1 MERVKGRMP
10 SIIDNRTI
18 LLKDDLA
25 KTIRTGSRINIAAS
39 CFSIYAFREMK
50 KELEN
55 IDSLRF
61 LFTSPTFVKDKT
73 EKEKREFYIPRI
85 TRENSLSGS
94 PFEIRLRNE
103 LSQKAISKECAK
115 WISQKVTFKS
125 NKTDD
130 SMSGFMTVSDDVNSV
145 VYTPVNGFTSIEL
158 GCERGNNMYSMI
170 NKLETPYSK
179 QYLAL
184 FDSIWNDSSRMED
197 VTETVLDSISEVYA
211 ENSPDFL
218 YYVTLYNI
226 FNEFLR
232 DVSEDVIANDAN
244 TFKQSEIWKRL
255 YAFQRDAALGII
267 NKLETYNGCILA
279 DSVGLGKTYTA
290 LAVIKYYEL
299 RNKTVLVLCPKKLA
313 ENWNTFKGNYCNNPI
328 SKDRLRYDVLFH
340 TDLSRDKGQS
350 NGIDLSRI
358 NWGNYDF
365 VVIDE
370 SHNFRNGG
378 LVRKDDDE
386 DERENRYLR
395 LMNQVIKAGVK
406 TKVLMLS
413 ATPVNNKFTDLR
425 NQLAIAYEGDSSEI
439 NGKLRTSRDIDEIF
453 RSAQKEY
460 NRWSKLPAG
469 ERTLNHF
476 LDRMDFDFF
485 EVLDSVT
492 IARSRKHIQQYYDM
506 TEIGKFPQRLPPVSL
521 RPKLTSRVNAIT
533 FNEIFQQL
541 SQLNLNVYV
550 PSNYIYPS
558 KLSKYE
564 KVNEKG
570 EPVGIT
576 MRGREQGIRHLMAI
590 NLLKRLE
597 SSVHSFRLSLERV
610 EENIQEK
617 IRLIDT
623 HQSGTTV
630 GQESSVNEELLDD
643 DGEVITDFH
652 VGKMKEIDLD
662 DMDFLS
668 WRRDMETDIDT
679 LDLLVSMVKDITPEY
694 DAKLHMLM
702 DIIAK
707 KEANPIN
714 PGNRKLLIF
723 TAFADTA
730 SYLYENISTFAKKN
744 YGMETAMVYGGK
756 NGKTTIAKLP
766 NDFNTLLTYFSPISK
781 EKDLLPKTIDKDIDI
796 LIGTDCISEG
806 QNLQDCDCVV
816 NYDIHWN
823 PVRIIQRFG
832 RIDRIGSRNEKV
844 QLVNF
849 WPDISLDG
857 YIQLKARVE
866 MRMKIVDL
874 TATADDNILSPDEQ
888 EDLDYRKEQLK
899 RLQTEVVDLEDMN
912 SGVSIT
918 DLGLNDF
925 RMDLV
930 EYLKVHKDLGEVPMG
945 LDAVLPA
952 TKTMP
957 AGVVFILRN
966 INNAVNIDKQNR
978 LHPYYM
984 VYLDEDGNTICNHL
998 EPKRLLD
1005 MVRGAAKGKLE
1016 PNRSLCKKLNQET
1029 NNGQK
1034 MGKYSGLLQKAIGSI
1049 LNVKEQKDVDS
1060 LFSKGETTALV
1071 GNAALD
1077 DFELVCFFIVEAN

>member
-1 MERVKGRMP
+1 MP

-18 LLKDDLA
+18 LLKDDL
-25 KTIRTGSRINIAAS
+25 KNTLKEDSKINIAAS
-39 CFSIYAFREMK
+39 CFSIYAF
-50 KELEN
+50 KELKKQLEE

-61 LFTSPTFVKDKT
+61 LFTSPTFIKDKPQ
-73 EKEKREFYIPRI
+73 KESREFYIPRVS
-85 TRENSLSGS
+85 RESSLSGS

-103 LSQKAISKECAK
+103 LTQKAISKECAN
-115 WISQKVTFKS
+115 WIKQKVTFKS
-125 NKTDD
+125 NTTSD
-130 SMSGFMTVSDDVNSV
+130 SMSGFMTVSNKSSEPI
-145 VYTPVNGFTSIEL
+145 VYTPMTGFTTIEL
-158 GCERGNNMYSMI
+158 GCERGNAMYSMI
-170 NKLETPYSK
+170 NKLEAPYSK
-179 QYLAL
+179 QYLEL
-184 FDSIWNDSSRMED
+184 FDSVWNDTKRMEN
-197 VTETVLDSISEVYA
+197 VTETVLESISEVYT
-211 ENSPDFL
+211 ENAPDFL
-218 YYVTLYNI
+218 YYVALYNI
-226 FNEFLR
+226 FHEFLQ

-244 TFKQSEIWKRL
+244 TFKQSEIWKKL
-255 YAFQRDAALGII
+255 YAFQRDATLGII

-279 DSVGLGKTYTA
+279 DSVGLGKTFTA

-313 ENWNTFKGNYCNNPI
+313 ENWNTFKSNYYNNPVA
-328 SKDRLRYDVLFH
+328 KDRLRYDVLFH
-340 TDLSRDKGQS
+340 TDLSREKGMS

-378 LVRKDDDE
+378 LITKSEDDE
-386 DERENRYLR
+386 EHENRYLR

-439 NGKLRTSRDIDEIF
+439 NGKLKTTRDIDEIF
-453 RSAQKEY
+453 RSAQKEF
-460 NRWSKLPAG
+460 NLWSKRPAS
-469 ERTLNHF
+469 ERTLDN
-476 LDRMDFDFF
+476 LLSRMDFDFF

-506 TEIGKFPQRLPPVSL
+506 AAIGRFPQRLTPISL
-521 RPKLTSRVNAIT
+521 RPQLTTKTGAIT
-533 FNEIFQQL
+533 FNEIFQLL
-541 SQLNLNVYV
+541 SDLNLNVYV
-550 PSNYIYPS
+550 PSIYIFPS
-558 KLSKYE
+558 RLSKYE

-570 EPVGIT
+570 EPVGVT
-576 MRGREQGIRHLMAI
+576 MQGREQGIRRLMAI

-597 SSVHSFRLSLERV
+597 SSVYSFRLSLERV
-610 EENIQEK
+610 KAIITEK
-617 IRLIDT
+617 INLID
-623 HQSGTTV
+623 HQAAGAKIQQDV
-630 GQESSVNEELLDD
+630 KLDEELFDD
-643 DGEVITDFH
+643 DGEAITQSYL
-652 VGKMKEIDLD
+652 GKMKEIDLND
-662 DMDFLS
+662 IDCLS
-668 WRRDMETDIDT
+668 WKRDMENDVGT
-679 LDLLVSMVKDITPEY
+679 LELLISMVQDITPEY

-707 KEANPIN
+707 KEEHPIN
-714 PGNRKLLIF
+714 PGNRKVLVF

-730 SYLYENISTFAKKN
+730 LYLYTHISAFAKEK

-756 NGKTTIAKLP
+756 NGKTTIQKLSS
-766 NDFNTLLTYFSPISK
+766 DFNTLLTYFSPISK
-781 EKDLLPKTIDKDIDI
+781 ERDLIPKRIEKDIDI

-844 QLVNF
+844 QLINF
-849 WPDISLDG
+849 WPDISLDE
-857 YIQLKARVE
+857 YIQLKAKVE
-866 MRMKIVDL
+866 TKMKIVDL
-874 TATADDNILSPDEQ
+874 TATADDNILTPDEQ
-888 EDLDYRKEQLK
+888 EDLTYRKEQLK
-899 RLQTEVVDLEDMN
+899 RLQNEIVDLEDMN

-930 EYLKVHKDLGEVPMG
+930 EYLKQHKPLDFVPMG
-945 LDAVLPA
+945 LDAVITA
-952 TKTMP
+952 TKEMP
-957 AGVVFILRN
+957 AGVLFVLRN

-984 VYLDEDGNTICNHL
+984 VYLQDDGQTVCNHL
-998 EPKRLLD
+998 EPKKLLD
-1005 MVRGAAKGKLE
+1005 MLRGATKGKIE
-1016 PNRSLCKKLNQET
+1016 PDKVLCRKLNQET

-1034 MGKYSGLLQKAIGSI
+1034 MGKYSLLLQKAINVI
-1049 LNVKEQKDVDS
+1049 LNVKEERDVDS
-1060 LFSKGETTALV
+1060 LFKQGETTALI
-1071 GNAALD
+1071 GNSALN
-1077 DFELVCFFIVEAN
+1077 DFELVCFFVVEAP